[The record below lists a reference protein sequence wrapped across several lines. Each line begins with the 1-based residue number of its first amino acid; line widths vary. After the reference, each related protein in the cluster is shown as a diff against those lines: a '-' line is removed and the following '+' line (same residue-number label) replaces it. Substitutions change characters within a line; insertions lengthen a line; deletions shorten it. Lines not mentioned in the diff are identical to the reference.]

1 MLNFVK
7 DSTLGYMYAY
17 CPNHPL
23 ANKSGKVYEHIYV
36 MCKHI
41 GRKLND
47 DECVHHID
55 RDKTNNSIKNL
66 QLLTLIEHSRLH
78 AIEDKGVKFIEV
90 PCLNCGEIIT
100 MTSNSTQKY
109 CSSKCVYK
117 KRTKFEI
124 SKEDLEIMVWSLPTI
139 KVAEILGVSDVAV
152 AKRCRVLGVSKPPRG
167 FWSKVNAGLIIPNGL
182 PQ

>member
-1 MLNFVK
+1 
-7 DSTLGYMYAY
+7 
-17 CPNHPL
+17 
-23 ANKSGKVYEHIYV
+23 
-36 MCKHI
+36 
-41 GRKLND
+41 
-47 DECVHHID
+47 
-55 RDKTNNSIKNL
+55 
-66 QLLTLIEHSRLH
+66 
-78 AIEDKGVKFIEV
+78 
-90 PCLNCGEIIT
+90 

-124 SKEDLEIMVWSLPTI
+124 SKEDLEIMVWSLPTK

-152 AKRCRVLGVSKPPRG
+152 AKRCKVLGVSKPPRG